1 MYTRLYYDRGAGA
14 ASGQQTAPGLQDAA
28 EKVAKLVPVELVTA
42 YGALV
47 SAATAIANV
56 GLRPWAFGIVFVLC
70 WVLTPLYLKKVAE
83 DGPPSRNFILVSTV
97 AFPFWAYLVSGNQV
111 IPQFYDPAIATIAAT
126 LFSLGAGLI
135 PMNR

>member
-42 YGALV
+42 YGAAV

-56 GLRPWAFGIVFVLC
+56 GLRPWAFGIIFVMC
-70 WVLTPLYLKKVAE
+70 WVLTPFYLKKVAE
-83 DGPPSRNFILVSTV
+83 NGLPSRNFILVSTA

-111 IPQFYDPAIATIAAT
+111 IPQLYDPAIATILAI
-126 LFSLGAGLI
+126 LFSLVAALI
-135 PMNR
+135 PMNK